1 MVLPVTIDKLFGN
14 RAAEVIAD
22 AITRDEAAAI
32 TLTGWQRYT
41 LLDRGSYEYIDNVA
55 CPALFA
61 KLAAY
66 GTITSA
72 RALRLSPGDYILA
85 HHDELHDDLPLE
97 LVLDLSP
104 APMPAEIHYRRRGSV
119 FLRVPCV
126 PLSLAV
132 GERAP
137 TVSRNPTYA
146 SKLHAGVIVRLV
158 MLARATTRAAS

>member
-1 MVLPVTIDKLFGN
+1 VKLASHTASIVDDAIDRE
-14 RAAEVIAD
+14 RAAALR
-22 AITRDEAAAI
+22 TQ
-32 TLTGWQRYT
+32 LTGWRRYA
-41 LLDRGSYEYIDNVA
+41 LLDRGSYEYIDDVVE
-55 CPALFA
+55 PALFA
-61 KLAAY
+61 KLAGY

-85 HHDELHDDLPLE
+85 HHDELHDNLPLE

-126 PLSLAV
+126 PRSLAV
-132 GERAP
+132 VERGP
-137 TVSRNPTYA
+137 TVTRNHTYA

-158 MLARATTRAAS
+158 MLATAAS